1 MKIKIADYPMKINGD
16 YIRDHAKVKE
26 ENKYNISYSSLKIY
40 GKSALVEEK
49 ISSDDDLNF
58 EIKI

>member
-1 MKIKIADYPMKINGD
+1 MKINGD

-58 EIKI
+58 EKKI